1 MAKGK
6 KASGKKYVSKGERPS
21 VKTSTTK
28 AVARSLTS
36 LDKIS
41 GILRGYDRGENPW
54 ITVANPNTKETHK
67 KFIRVRA
74 NTLFTGDNNR
84 DNVYKMNNS

>member
-1 MAKGK
+1 
-6 KASGKKYVSKGERPS
+6 

-54 ITVANPNTKETHK
+54 ITVPNPNTKETNK
-67 KFIRVRA
+67 KFIRVRT
-74 NTLFTGDNNR
+74 NDWFTGDNNR

>member
-28 AVARSLTS
+28 VVARSLTS

-41 GILRGYDRGENPW
+41 GILRGYDRGQNPW

-74 NTLFTGDNNR
+74 NTLFAGDNNR

>member
-6 KASGKKYVSKGERPS
+6 KASGKKYVSKGECQS

-28 AVARSLTS
+28 AVARNLSS

-41 GILRGYDRGENPW
+41 GILRGYDRGENHW
-54 ITVANPNTKETHK
+54 ITVPNTNTKETNK
-67 KFIRVRA
+67 KFIRVRT
-74 NTLFTGDNNR
+74 NDWFTGDNNR
-84 DNVYKMNNS
+84 NNVYKMNNS